1 MLGVGAGLPE
11 PPEGPKTVTRYRL
24 DGVEVSGL
32 RERLA
37 CPELHEAART
47 AAGPRSRRLSP
58 ARPSLL
64 GTAHTPSTCALLR
77 LDA

>member
-1 MLGVGAGLPE
+1 M
-11 PPEGPKTVTRYRL
+11 TRYRL

-47 AAGPRSRRLSP
+47 ASGPRSRRLP
-58 ARPSLL
+58 ARPSPL
-64 GTAHTPSTCALLR
+64 GTAHTPSTCALTK
-77 LDA
+77 DVD